1 MPSYRTGLV
10 PAQPAGAW
18 VIIRDMTSVPD
29 RARVRLTGI
38 SSRAYEHPADRSA
51 LVALRKLSG
60 FDTLLRKLFGL
71 FNERAFRLTYLA
83 GAVRVSERQF
93 PHIYELV
100 RDGSYILDLDEVPE
114 VYVTQNPL
122 VNAMALGRDKPFIV
136 ITTGMVNLYDP
147 EELRWV
153 VGHELGH
160 ILSGHVVYRTMLLIL
175 LRLAAR
181 VAFLPITLGL
191 GAIIWGLEEWFR
203 KSELSCDRAGLLA
216 GQDVDA
222 ARRALMKLAG
232 GAQLS
237 ELNPDAFR
245 EQAHEY
251 DAVPDLRD
259 SILKILQLQG
269 NDAPVRRGQVRR
281 ARLLGHARRVRAHP
295 GRRLHAPGHRQQRLG
310 RRGSQ
315 ERGQGLPG
323 VVEPVPG
330 PADRHLPRCR
340 RRRGAGRRRP
350 LRPAPKPPPHRR
362 QRPDR
367 QRRRQLAEPAETT
380 ANSRGAKLRD
390 HAAARGLGPSGR
402 AILRRGTAAGRGAHR
417 GAPGGRPPGLAP
429 LAENHEIVAV
439 HDLALV
445 FLA

>member
-10 PAQPAGAW
+10 PAQSAGAW

-269 NDAPVRRGQVRR
+269 NTHPFAVVRFAELDYWATHGAYERILGGDYTRRDSDSSASVGEEVKNAAKAYQDSWNRSQDPLIGIFRGV
-281 ARLLGHARRVRAHP
+281 
-295 GRRLHAPGHRQQRLG
+295 
-310 RRGSQ
+310 
-315 ERGQGLPG
+315 
-323 VVEPVPG
+323 
-330 PADRHLPRCR
+330 
-340 RRRGAGRRRP
+340 
-350 LRPAPKPPPHRR
+350 
-362 QRPDR
+362 
-367 QRRRQLAEPAETT
+367 AE
-380 ANSRGAKLRD
+380 G
-390 HAAARGLGPSGR
+390 AARAGGGLFDR
-402 AILRRGTAAGRGAHR
+402 LQN
-417 GAPGGRPPGLAP
+417 RPPTGGSGTGTG
-429 LAENHEIVAV
+429 NGG
-439 HDLALV
+439 DN
-445 FLA
+445 